1 MSRINGVYYCGP
13 DENFTSTEHTRL
25 TLIKYIAHLT
35 LLVATAF
42 GAEPLALPRQ
52 LGDFTFVEDRAAAV
66 GQDDQELYA
75 EYQFDTSIS
84 ARYSDSHSRSMV
96 VDAFR
101 FKDAL
106 GAHAAFLASRPR
118 HGVSP
123 MIWHIEAVTGD
134 GATMMEYHN
143 YVLRF
148 SGALPTVSSALEE
161 MLAKLPGVNADEAP
175 WDVTGRYLDPGS
187 TRMLLGPISLAR
199 FENRIPPSIAAFRLG
214 AKGRM
219 GAFETPAGRMTEI
232 VLEYPD
238 EATASDRLAAI
249 AGLPQAVA
257 RLDRTCVGVVL
268 EPLDTITAQELLT
281 NYFCG
286 PITFAF
292 NPNTLTDGP
301 MTLGQGIWVAIAG
314 FILGAVVVI
323 FRRVIKKQNKPPDRM
338 IPLDR

>member
-1 MSRINGVYYCGP
+1 
-13 DENFTSTEHTRL
+13 
-25 TLIKYIAHLT
+25 LIKYIAQLT

-42 GAEPLALPRQ
+42 GVEPLQLQRQ

-84 ARYSDSHSRSMV
+84 ARYSDSHGRSMV

-101 FKDAL
+101 FKNAL
-106 GAHAAFLASRPR
+106 GAHAVFLASRTT

-134 GATMMEYHN
+134 GATTMEYHN

-175 WDVTGRYLDPGS
+175 WDVTGRYLDQGS

-219 GAFETPAGRMTEI
+219 GAFETPAGRMSEV

-238 EATASDRLAAI
+238 EATARDRLAAI
-249 AGLPQAVA
+249 AGLPHAVA

-268 EPLDTITAQELLT
+268 EPIDTISAQELLKD
-281 NYFCG
+281 YFCG
-286 PITFAF
+286 PIRVAF
-292 NPNTLTDGP
+292 NPNTFTDGP
-301 MTLGQGIWVAIAG
+301 MTLGQGIWVAVAG
-314 FILGAVVVI
+314 FIFGAVVVI
-323 FRRVIKKQNKPPDRM
+323 FRRAIKKQNKPPDSM
-338 IPLDR
+338 IPLDQ